1 MRTLLVL
8 AGWGQIG
15 LVCASAMIPRLL
27 HWREE
32 LEKLRRLTRNVVTT
46 YAFYIAGTNLA
57 FGLLST
63 IRPDWLLD
71 GSGLARSVA
80 GFIAVYWGVRL
91 VLQFAY
97 YDRKDAPSGLR
108 YRVAEAALAGLFL
121 FLTCVYGLVAWKG
134 AFA

>member
-1 MRTLLVL
+1 MRTLLIL

-15 LVCASAMIPRLL
+15 LVGASAMIPRLL

-32 LEKLRRLTRNVVTT
+32 IAKLRPLTRNVVTT

-91 VLQFAY
+91 LLQFAY
-97 YDRKDAPSGLR
+97 YDRRDAPAGTVF
-108 YRVAEAALAGLFL
+108 RVAEAALAGLFL
-121 FLTCVYGLVAWKG
+121 YLACVYAAVACKG
-134 AFA
+134 GPA

>member
-1 MRTLLVL
+1 MRTLIVI
-8 AGWGQIG
+8 AGLGQLG
-15 LVCASAMIPRLL
+15 LVGASAMIPRLL

-32 LEKLRRLTRNVVTT
+32 IGKLRRLTQTVFTT
-46 YAFYIAGTNLA
+46 YAFYIMGTNLA

-63 IRPDWLLD
+63 LRPQWLTD

-97 YDRKDAPSGLR
+97 YDRKDAPSGTIF
-108 YRVAEAALAGLFL
+108 RVAELALSALFL
-121 FLTCVYGLVAWKG
+121 FCACVYGFVAWTG
-134 AFA
+134 AVK